1 MKKLIPNQTKYK
13 KYHKGVH
20 YNRILKKVSTVYV
33 SSSSVSLKILDG
45 GRINTKQI
53 ESIRSTISK
62 VIKKSGYLRIY
73 AFALLPI
80 SKKPIETRMGKGK
93 GAVDHWVFCAKPGYV
108 FCQIYT
114 KKIKIALMALKIAK
128 GKLPLLTKIILN

>member
-20 YNRILKKVSTVYV
+20 YNRILKNVSTVYV
-33 SSSSVSLKILDG
+33 SSFSVSLKILNG

-62 VIKKSGYLRIY
+62 IIKKTGYLRIF

-93 GAVDHWVFCAKPGYV
+93 GAVDHWVFCAKPGHT

-128 GKLPLLTKIILN
+128 GKLPLLTKISIN

>member
-20 YNRILKKVSTVYV
+20 YNRIIKKVSNVYL
-33 SSSSVSLKILDG
+33 SSSSVSLKILVG

-62 VIKKSGYLRIY
+62 IIKKTGSLHIF
-73 AFALLPI
+73 AFAKLPI

-93 GAVDHWVFCAKPGYV
+93 GAVDHWVFCARPGYI
-108 FCQIYT
+108 FCKIHT
-114 KKIKIALMALKIAK
+114 KKIKIALTALKIAK
-128 GKLPLLTKIILN
+128 GKLPLLTKIIIN